1 MPTMAE
7 QTRINRSHAISA
19 TSKTCIDKM
28 EKIQLRYS
36 FGSLKIKITEE
47 IYDKTIFIDFPILE
61 FCFTG

>member
-19 TSKTCIDKM
+19 TSKTCIDKIK
-28 EKIQLRYS
+28 KIQS

-47 IYDKTIFIDFPILE
+47 IYDKTIFIDFPILK